1 MHPLK
6 SSWSFYVH
14 HPMDSDWSFESYR
27 KIIEMK
33 NLEDIILFFKALP
46 SSILEHY
53 MVFIMRN
60 DIKPLWEAEEN
71 RTGGSFSTKL
81 EKGKIKPSIY
91 TLFSKL
97 AGETIIND
105 DSIRNKMNGIS
116 ISPKKNCCILKLWMK
131 DHETY
136 NMNILECVQPNKD
149 KIIFKKHH
157 IQ

>member
-1 MHPLK
+1 MHPLQ
-6 SSWSFYVH
+6 SSWNFYVH

-33 NLEDIILFFKALP
+33 HVEDIILFFKALP

-60 DIKPLWEAEEN
+60 DIKPLWEADEN
-71 RTGGSFSTKL
+71 RSGGSFSTKI
-81 EKGKIKPSIY
+81 EKGKIKSFIY
-91 TLFSKL
+91 TLLCKL
-97 AGETIIND
+97 AGETIIKED
-105 DSIRNKMNGIS
+105 IIRNKINGIS

-136 NMNILECVQPNKD
+136 SVNILDCIQSNKD

-157 IQ
+157 V